1 MRSTSYMSIL
11 QVLVVLIGISQ
22 AAMAAPKD
30 GVGKEP
36 AKPSRITVPG
46 QAEIP
51 AEPIYAV
58 VNGSPITVRE
68 YQEQLAE
75 TMRVRY
81 YHGTIPEGM
90 AEGLYKD
97 VADLVIDRALLVDEA
112 KKRGIKPDPGKF
124 EKHLADLDS
133 RYATEPEWQER
144 RAEWVPRIKSNLDRQ
159 SMVEQ
164 LEKAVRDVPHPTAD
178 EVRNFYDKNPDLF
191 TEPERLRLSIILLK
205 VDPGA
210 AKKDWDQAREEAQ
223 KILDRIKNGADF
235 AEQARLYSQHDS
247 AAKGG
252 DMGYLHGGM
261 LPRGMEDKIGMYQEG
276 IVNEPVT
283 TLEGIVLSRIENRV
297 PAKLREFKSV
307 EQRAR
312 DLLIRKRADDA
323 WQGTLSQLRAAA
335 KIRIVTPQAPKKG

>member
-1 MRSTSYMSIL
+1 MSRSVL
-11 QVLVVLIGISQ
+11 QVLVFFGITQ
-22 AAMAAPKD
+22 WAVAATASKD
-30 GVGKEP
+30 SVIVKESG
-36 AKPSRITVPG
+36 KPSSVTTSVKT
-46 QAEIP
+46 EVP
-51 AEPIYAV
+51 AEPVFAI
-58 VNGSPITVRE
+58 VNGTPITVRE
-68 YQEQLAE
+68 YQESLAE

-81 YHGTIPEGM
+81 YHGTIPEGK
-90 AEGLYKD
+90 AEELHKD
-97 VADLVIDRALLVDEA
+97 VADMVIDRELLVAEA
-112 KKRGIKPDPGKF
+112 QKRGIKPDPGKF
-124 EKHLADLDS
+124 EKHLADLDL
-133 RYATEPEWQER
+133 RFATEPEWKEK

-164 LEKAVRDVPHPTAD
+164 LEKAVRDIPHPAAD

-210 AKKDWDQAREEAQ
+210 AKTDWDQAREEAQ

-247 AAKGG
+247 ASKGG

-261 LPRGMEDKIGMYQEG
+261 LPRGMEDKIGLYQEG
-276 IVNEPVT
+276 VVNEPVT

-297 PAKLREFKSV
+297 AAKLREFKSV
-307 EQRAR
+307 EHRAQ

-323 WQGTLSQLRAAA
+323 WQDTLRQLRTAA
-335 KIRIVTPQAPKKG
+335 KIRIVTPQAPKQG